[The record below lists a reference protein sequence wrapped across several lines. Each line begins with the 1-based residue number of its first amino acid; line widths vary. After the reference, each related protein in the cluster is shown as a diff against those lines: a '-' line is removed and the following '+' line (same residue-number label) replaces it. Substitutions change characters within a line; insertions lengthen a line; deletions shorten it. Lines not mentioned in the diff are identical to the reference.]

1 MNVNGQRNGNY
12 HKSIT
17 ITDQRR
23 SNIGHGW
30 RKAIDTLYETQT
42 VKVAPR
48 HVSLL
53 EAIFSLKFF
62 LLSHVFLM
70 FKLKKSVN
78 QNYVISIRKVWNV
91 LILIIFLINSIYC
104 LPSSLV
110 HGSRIPYLVS
120 IYIIVHFFMNSNFAQ
135 KWYFL
140 LIQVSSFQICWNY
153 FFLTPGSDYI
163 RSGRHPMKK
172 KFFWAKF

>member
-1 MNVNGQRNGNY
+1 MNVNVQRNCND

-17 ITDQRR
+17 ITDRLR
-23 SNIGHGW
+23 STISNGQISVTVEE
-30 RKAIDTLYETQT
+30 KVSVTLYETQT
-42 VKVAPR
+42 VKVASR

-53 EAIFSLKFF
+53 KAMFSLKFF
-62 LLSHVFLM
+62 FVARFLM

-140 LIQVSSFQICWNY
+140 FIQVSSFQICWNY
-153 FFLTPGSDYI
+153 FFWPQGPI
-163 RSGRHPMKK
+163 I
-172 KFFWAKF
+172 